1 MERMIL
7 IYNDNSFRSF
17 KYKANLLKNAVAQP
31 AANATNGIQ
40 KMKQFLC
47 H

>member
-1 MERMIL
+1 MIL

-31 AANATNGIQ
+31 AVNATNGIK
-40 KMKQFLC
+40 KMQQLLC